1 MNPKI
6 SVVMSVYNGAR
17 HLREAIDSVLN
28 QTFSNFEFIIVNDAS
43 TDRSR
48 DIVLSYSD
56 PRIVLI
62 ENERNEGITRSLNK
76 GLRAAQGLFI
86 ARQDA
91 DDISEPQRLEVE
103 VDFLERFPDVGLVG
117 THAAF
122 IDRKG
127 RVFGTWET
135 PATHEEIVKGMQ
147 YGNCFC
153 HGSVMVRKRC
163 LDTVGFYRE
172 AFKYAQDYDLWLLVS
187 EQYRTANISM
197 PLYRMRRSPDTIS
210 RSRHSEQL
218 DFHLLAI
225 ELAKERRRTGVD
237 SLAALRNERIT
248 AVLQSRY
255 KVSGATIQRFKSEMF
270 LVKFSESLQS
280 GDYRNAIG
288 FWAAAFLMEPRLWKL
303 RILIRRLYRSLTAA
317 ARCDASMPKLF
328 TRRQ

>member
-1 MNPKI
+1 MTPKI
-6 SVVMSVYNGAR
+6 SVIMSVYNGAK

-28 QTFSNFEFIIVNDAS
+28 QTFRNFEFIIINDAS

-76 GLRAAQGLFI
+76 GLRAARGAFI

-91 DDISEPQRLEVE
+91 DDISEPERLEIE
-103 VDFLERFPDVGLVG
+103 IDFLERHSDVGLVG
-117 THAAF
+117 THTVF
-122 IDRKG
+122 IDQRG
-127 RVFGTWET
+127 RVFSSWET
-135 PATHEEIVKGMQ
+135 PTTHEEIVQRMQ

-163 LDTVGFYRE
+163 LDAVGFYRE

-187 EQYRTANISM
+187 EQCRTANIDK
-197 PLYRMRRSPDTIS
+197 PFYRMRRSPGTIS

-225 ELAKERRRTGVD
+225 ELAKERRRTGRD
-237 SLAALRNERIT
+237 SLADIRDERIT
-248 AVLQSRY
+248 SVLQSHY
-255 KVSGATIQRFKSEMF
+255 KMSGAAIKRFKSDMF
-270 LVKFSESLQS
+270 LVKFSESLLS
-280 GDYRNAIG
+280 GDYRNAVG
-288 FWAAAFLMEPRLWKL
+288 FWAAAFSMGPRLWKIK
-303 RILIRRLYRSLTAA
+303 ILAQRLYRSFALI
-317 ARCDASMPKLF
+317 R
-328 TRRQ
+328 